1 MSVCVDSIIAA
12 VSSLRLSPAVEEYAL
27 HDAIAGALARHG
39 VAYLHEARLAPSC
52 RIDFLCDGVGI
63 EVKRGR
69 PVRYTLLAQLSR
81 YCACEQIRALILV
94 VERTA
99 DLPCTCCGKPV
110 YVLSLNRLWGVSLP

>member
-27 HDAIAGALARHG
+27 HDAIAGVLARHG
-39 VAYLHEARLAPSC
+39 VAYLHEARLAPRC

-69 PVRYTLLAQLSR
+69 PVRSTLLAQLSR
-81 YCACEQIRALILV
+81 YCAC
-94 VERTA
+94 
-99 DLPCTCCGKPV
+99 
-110 YVLSLNRLWGVSLP
+110 

>member
-39 VAYLHEARLAPSC
+39 VAYLHEARLAPRC

-63 EVKRGR
+63 EVKRGKPDR
-69 PVRYTLLAQLSR
+69 RRLIAQCERYLDNEAL
-81 YCACEQIRALILV
+81 EALILV
-94 VERTA
+94 VDRA
-99 DLPCTCCGKPV
+99 VFLPDELRGKPV
-110 YVLSLNRLWGVSLP
+110 VTIGLNRLWGIALP

>member
-1 MSVCVDSIIAA
+1 MCVCVDSIIAA

-27 HDAIAGALARHG
+27 HDAIADALASHG
-39 VAYLHEARLAPSC
+39 VAYLHEARLAPRC

-69 PVRYTLLAQLSR
+69 PVRSTLLAQLSR
-81 YCACEQIRALILV
+81 YCACEQISALILV

-99 DLPCTCCGKPV
+99 NLPRTCCGKPV